1 MSRWMGRIVWEKDE
15 LEGVEKRGTDLETED
30 E

>member
-1 MSRWMGRIVWEKDE
+1 MGRIVWEKDE
-15 LEGVEKRGTDLETED
+15 LEGVEKRGTDLEIED